1 MSGASIGH
9 VGVQSSL
16 RGSLDGGAGSL
27 PRPLTS
33 FIGRERELAEAR
45 RLLAGS
51 CLLTLTGPGG
61 SGKTRLS
68 IELAAGAA
76 REYPDGVYFI
86 RLAPVRDPGL
96 VPSSIAQG
104 IGLPDSRDRPLV
116 EHLVSYL
123 RDRKLLLVLDNF
135 EHLLPAA
142 SVVAE
147 LLSGAGHVRIVASS
161 RAPLRVSGEQE
172 CPVLPLAL
180 PDEQAQ
186 GGLASVAASESV
198 RLFAERAAAVAP
210 GFAVNEGNAA
220 AVAQIVRRLD
230 GLPLAIEL
238 AAARVKLLPPEA
250 ICGRLEHSLGLLTGG
265 SRDLPRRQRT
275 LRATIEWS
283 YDLLGAEAR
292 GLLAACSV
300 FRGGVPLD
308 VIESVCAEAHA
319 EIAVLDGLQELVD
332 HSLLRQLPAPGP
344 PRYLM
349 LETIREFAAERLA
362 GTPAAARLR
371 GAHAEAFLV
380 LAETAGHPL
389 TPGLAGQ
396 GEREW
401 LQRLDVEHDN
411 IRAAIDWYREK
422 DPAAALRLAAVM
434 SWFWALHGH
443 YSEGRQ
449 RLRQLLGSAS
459 GQNAVRVR
467 ALNGAAWLA
476 LSQGD
481 YLAADRLLDD
491 STVLSRRLDDKA
503 GEGTAAVFRC
513 RSMLSSGRYAE
524 AAPYA
529 ERGYALLTEAGDR
542 PGVAVALFFLAL
554 NAQFTGELE
563 AACGLHERCVAL
575 CRELG
580 FDSVGARALQNIGIT
595 RLELGDLTAARTAL
609 QEGLSASVAV
619 GDRFIIPIGLSGFAG
634 LAAKTGKYRMA
645 LRLAGAAEAYRDAY
659 ESVTPEPLRVYL
671 EGWLTP
677 ALTTAGA
684 AAAGLIAAG
693 RQMTL
698 TAALEYALAG
708 EPEEA
713 ARPARRQA
721 LTRRETEVA
730 MLAARGLTNREIA
743 ARLYLSVRT
752 VEVHID
758 HILTKL
764 GFRTRTQLAAWAH
777 EEGLLAGQDDT

>member
-9 VGVQSSL
+9 VGLESSP
-16 RGSLDGGAGSL
+16 RGRLDAGSGSL

-76 REYPDGVYFI
+76 GDYPDGVYFV

-123 RDRKLLLVLDNF
+123 RDRKLLIVLDNF

-142 SVVAE
+142 SVVTE
-147 LLSGAGHVRIVASS
+147 LLSGAGRLRIVVSS

-172 CPVLPLAL
+172 CPVPPLAL

-186 GGLASVAASESV
+186 GRLGSVAACESV

-210 GFAVNEGNAA
+210 GFAVDERNAA

-308 VIESVCAEAHA
+308 VIESVCAEAHGM
-319 EIAVLDGLQELVD
+319 AVLDGLQELAD

-362 GTPAAARLR
+362 DTPEAARLR
-371 GAHAEAFLV
+371 GAHADAFLA
-380 LAETAGHPL
+380 LAGTAGP
-389 TPGLAGQ
+389 PLAGQ

-401 LQRLDVEHDN
+401 LERLDVEHDN
-411 IRAAIDWYREK
+411 IRAAIDWYHQE

-443 YSEGRQ
+443 YTEGRQ
-449 RLRQLLGSAS
+449 RLRQLLGLVS
-459 GQNAVRVR
+459 GENVVRVR

-481 YLAADRLLDD
+481 YLDADRLLGE
-491 STVLSRRLDDKA
+491 STVLSRRLSDQA
-503 GEGTAAVFRC
+503 GEGMAAVFRS
-513 RSMLSSGRYAE
+513 RRMLSSGRFAE

-554 NAQFTGELE
+554 NAQFTGKLE

-595 RLELGDLTAARTAL
+595 RLELGNLTAARTAL
-609 QEGLSASVAV
+609 QEGLPASVAI
-619 GDRFIIPIGLSGFAG
+619 GDRFIIPVGLTAFAG
-634 LAAKTGKYRMA
+634 LAARTGKYRMA
-645 LRLAGAAEAYRDAY
+645 LRLAGAAEAHRDTY
-659 ESVTPEPLRVYL
+659 ESATPEPLRIYL
-671 EGWLTP
+671 EDWLAP

-684 AAAGLIAAG
+684 TAARLIAEG

-698 TAALEYALAG
+698 TAALECALAD

-713 ARPARRQA
+713 RRTGPRQT

-730 MLAARGLTNREIA
+730 MLAARGLTNRDIA

-777 EEGLLAGQDDT
+777 EEGPLAGQENT